1 MTDRHARRSGA
12 DYAQA
17 FARLLPTGAAWSRD
31 PLSVLMK
38 VVHGLAQIWGS
49 PGVDA
54 ASDAI
59 PGTAQLVDG
68 RAGDLLER
76 ESDPRATIELLPDW
90 ERAWGLPDP
99 CVAEPLTIANRQVAL
114 VTKMTLLGAQSRA
127 FFIATAAA
135 LGYTITI
142 REFSPFMAGVSRCG
156 DTRNLA
162 IDGDTPD
169 GTHYRW
175 EIGPPEMRF
184 YWVVVV
190 GALRLTWFRA
200 GEGQAGVDP
209 MVRIALATDLE
220 CLIRRYKP
228 AHTDVVFDYSA
239 LFALDFSEPFD
250 SGYLL
255 LGLP

>member
-1 MTDRHARRSGA
+1 MEQPPSDTWIQRTAA
-12 DYAQA
+12 EYAQA
-17 FARLLPTGAAWSRD
+17 FSALLPRGAAWPREPD
-31 PLSVLMK
+31 HVLQR
-38 VVHGLAQIWGS
+38 VISGLAGIWGD
-49 PGVDA
+49 PVETLA
-54 ASDAI
+54 A
-59 PGTAQLVDG
+59 
-68 RAGDLLER
+68 LLLTQ
-76 ESDPRATIELLPDW
+76 ESDPRATVVLLPDW
-90 ERAWGLPDP
+90 ERAWGLPDK
-99 CVAEPLTIANRQVAL
+99 CLAEPLTIANRQVAL
-114 VTKMTLLGAQSRA
+114 VAKMTLLGAQSRA
-127 FFIATAAA
+127 FFIAEA
-135 LGYTITI
+135 LAIGYTITI

-162 IDGDTPD
+162 IPGDVADGI
-169 GTHYRW
+169 HYRW

-200 GEGQAGVDP
+200 AQSQAGVDP

-228 AHTDVVFDYSA
+228 AHTDVIFDYSS